1 MKTKKLIGIWM
12 DHSVANLIEQSLEGF
27 ITKTIKSDFS
37 HQDKNSINKNE
48 NLMHNKEQSQQY
60 GYYKKII
67 EAVKEHDEIFLFGP
81 TTAKNELLN
90 LLKDDRHFEYKKIE
104 AKDADKMTENQQE
117 AFVRSHFQLK

>member
-1 MKTKKLIGIWM
+1 M
-12 DHSVANLIEQSLEGF
+12 DHSVANLMEQSPEGF

-37 HQDKNSINKNE
+37 HQDKNSISKNE
-48 NLMHNKEQSQQY
+48 NLMHNKEQSQQS

-117 AFVRSHFQLK
+117 AFVKSHFQLK